1 MPREL
6 HQPIR
11 NLPVRAE
18 VVDLL
23 KLTASHKR
31 VSVWLQESPQ
41 QAGQTQAGYIS
52 NDCCAEVGV
61 QHLNSSALCVCVRVC
76 VCVCQVCPVKG
87 SMETMGGEELA
98 MRVQLAELQ
107 RRYKE
112 KQRELAKLQRKHD
125 HQ

>member
-76 VCVCQVCPVKG
+76 VCVSGVPSEGLHGDHGRGGAGHACPAG
-87 SMETMGGEELA
+87 
-98 MRVQLAELQ
+98 
-107 RRYKE
+107 
-112 KQRELAKLQRKHD
+112 
-125 HQ
+125 